1 MESKKIIF
9 YFSEH
14 HNNTEKLIQEAAE
27 GYQLEKVPSEIT
39 DVSKYDYIG
48 FASGI
53 YWGAFGEKL
62 TQHIDKLTGLKGKKC
77 FSICTSGSGSSG
89 YVTAPKSAIE
99 KKGGEFIGGFSCA
112 GFDTYGIFRLIG
124 GINKG
129 HPDKTDVENCKK
141 FLNSLK

>member
-27 GYQLEKVPSEIT
+27 GYQLEKVPSAIT

-53 YWGAFGEKL
+53 YHGKFGEKL
-62 TQHIDKLTGLKGKKC
+62 IQHIDKLTGLKGKKC
-77 FSICTSGSGSSG
+77 FSIYTCGSGRRR
-89 YVTAPKSAIE
+89 YVTAPKSVIE
-99 KKGGEFIGGFSCA
+99 KKGGEFIGGFGCK
-112 GFDTYGIFRLIG
+112 GFDTYGIFRSIG
-124 GINKG
+124 GIRKG
-129 HPDKTDVENCKK
+129 HPDKTDIENCKK